1 VIAINIFLYDYYH
14 YFTITGN
21 YVINKLMQYTG
32 RFEWDSIVRMA
43 TLHSVGHQPED
54 VGLRYT
60 RLHSN
65 IQASIASIQ
74 LQLLMWKTTNMT
86 KHIFKC
92 KKVQTTNWHQKPTEI
107 RSKSKPQQFNMK
119 ITVSQ
124 QKQPATE
131 KKDKNKTNRL
141 HIQMRDN
148 TLHSSVVSESGFKSQ
163 LHQH

>member
-1 VIAINIFLYDYYH
+1 
-14 YFTITGN
+14 
-21 YVINKLMQYTG
+21 MQYTG

-92 KKVQTTNWHQKPTEI
+92 KKVQTTN
-107 RSKSKPQQFNMK
+107 
-119 ITVSQ
+119 
-124 QKQPATE
+124 
-131 KKDKNKTNRL
+131 
-141 HIQMRDN
+141 
-148 TLHSSVVSESGFKSQ
+148 
-163 LHQH
+163 